1 MGTRIGV
8 RREDVARAIV
18 DYIADTGRAPNLQ
31 DIAYR
36 LEIGITEAHGRVRE
50 LRAAGFLADAR
61 PNQRGAIW
69 PRALLEV
76 LQDSARYMATKD
88 LAIPGVDV

>member
-1 MGTRIGV
+1 MTMQIGV

-18 DYIADTGRAPNLQ
+18 DYIADTGRAPTLQ

-36 LEIGITEAHGRVRE
+36 LEIGITEVRE
-50 LRAAGFLADAR
+50 RVQDLRAAGFLIDAR
-61 PNQRGAIW
+61 PNERGSLM
-69 PRALLEV
+69 PRELVDAMR
-76 LQDSARYMATKD
+76 DSARYMATRD